1 MSKTKKCSRALPAR
15 VYAQWD
21 GLNSD
26 DPGEGFLRCDEW
38 PEGATDTETSGD
50 GPKVGECVGVYEL
63 VRIVR
68 LEVKT
73 EITEHPAK

>member
-1 MSKTKKCSRALPAR
+1 MRSMRWHRSHRLSRVRQRGAVRRLLWHWRSAD
-15 VYAQWD
+15 Q
-21 GLNSD
+21 
-26 DPGEGFLRCDEW
+26 
-38 PEGATDTETSGD
+38 GATDTETSGD

>member
-1 MSKTKKCSRALPAR
+1 M
-15 VYAQWD
+15 YQ
-21 GLNSD
+21 
-26 DPGEGFLRCDEW
+26 